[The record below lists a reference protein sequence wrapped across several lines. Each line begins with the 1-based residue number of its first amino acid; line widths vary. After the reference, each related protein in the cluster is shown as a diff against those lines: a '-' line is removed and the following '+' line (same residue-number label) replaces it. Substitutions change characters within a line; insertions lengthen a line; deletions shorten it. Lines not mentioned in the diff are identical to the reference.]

1 MYDPTNGY
9 YGISNICDFIGFHSP
24 FIYYFECK
32 TIKGNTFPFSN
43 LTQYEKLYNKVG
55 IKGVRAGAIIWF
67 YEKDAVLYA
76 PISTIT
82 EMKKDG
88 EKSIN
93 YKKLVD
99 KLYKKD
105 YNIIMIPS
113 EKKRVFMDSDYS
125 VLLNLP
131 EGC

>member
-1 MYDPTNGY
+1 
-9 YGISNICDFIGFHSP
+9 
-24 FIYYFECK
+24 
-32 TIKGNTFPFSN
+32 
-43 LTQYEKLYNKVG
+43 
-55 IKGVRAGAIIWF
+55 
-67 YEKDAVLYA
+67 
-76 PISTIT
+76 
-82 EMKKDG
+82 MKKDG

-99 KLYKKD
+99 KGYKKD